1 MIDAIGRHFPE
12 DVRVS
17 RPDGGYFL
25 WVEFAAGFDALALH
39 RAALAHGIGI
49 APGPIFSARQGYR
62 NCIRLNYG
70 HLWNDEAEAAI
81 GKLGELARAQSAA

>member
-1 MIDAIGRHFPE
+1 MLDAIGRHFPE
-12 DVRVS
+12 GVRVS

-25 WVEFAAGFDALALH
+25 WVEFAPGFDALALH
-39 RAALAHGIGI
+39 HAALEAGIGL

-70 HLWNDEAEAAI
+70 HVWNDEAEAAVAT
-81 GKLGELARAQSAA
+81 LGRLIAQQAA